1 MLLSL
6 LRKKIPLILERF
18 IQATKMAHFVPVV
31 ILVLFLSYRKYGFLD
46 DWLLNLRHKSVIEYV
61 FGIRDLVIIILNMM
75 YDIVLIVPYLTK
87 AFSLYGLIAIL
98 NVKLNYNNFK

>member
-1 MLLSL
+1 MFLSL

-46 DWLLNLRHKSVIEYV
+46 DWLLNLLHKSVMA
-61 FGIRDLVIIILNMM
+61 FIL
-75 YDIVLIVPYLTK
+75 
-87 AFSLYGLIAIL
+87 
-98 NVKLNYNNFK
+98 

>member
-75 YDIVLIVPYLTK
+75 YGIVLIKPYDAKSTQIWTDCNTK
-87 AFSLYGLIAIL
+87 C
-98 NVKLNYNNFK
+98 

>member
-31 ILVLFLSYRKYGFLD
+31 ILVSFIFYKKKYGFLD
-46 DWLLNLRHKSVIEYV
+46 DWLLNLRHKSVIV
-61 FGIRDLVIIILNMM
+61 FIL
-75 YDIVLIVPYLTK
+75 
-87 AFSLYGLIAIL
+87 
-98 NVKLNYNNFK
+98 